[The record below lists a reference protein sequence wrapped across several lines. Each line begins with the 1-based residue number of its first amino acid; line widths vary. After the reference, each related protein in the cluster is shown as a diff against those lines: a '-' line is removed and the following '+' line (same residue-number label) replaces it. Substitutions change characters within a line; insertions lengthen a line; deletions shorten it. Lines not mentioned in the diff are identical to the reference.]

1 MQNILDW
8 FEQRKDWAI
17 EFLRMVLG
25 IMLFLK
31 GFSFMRNMDQ
41 LLDLVGLTT
50 TLWVAGI
57 FAHYI
62 VLTHLLGGIFLTIGL
77 ITRVVA
83 MIQLPIV
90 FGGIIVVFLKYG
102 WEDSSDTLVYTALV
116 FMLLV
121 MYLFYGGGRL
131 SADSFLSKA
140 PKDGQD

>member
-1 MQNILDW
+1 MQRFLNW
-8 FEQRKDWAI
+8 FEERKDWAI

-41 LLDLVGLTT
+41 LLDLVGLST
-50 TLWVAGI
+50 TLWVAGV

-62 VLTHLLGGIFLTIGL
+62 VFAHLLGGIFLTIGL

-83 MIQLPIV
+83 LIQLPIV
-90 FGGIIVVFLKYG
+90 FGGIIALFLKFG
-102 WEDSSDTLVYTALV
+102 WSDSSDSLVYTALV

-131 SADSFLSKA
+131 SADYFLSRNQ
-140 PKDGQD
+140 GQE